1 MTDSVKKIIK
11 APLGLWK
18 KVKVKLFI
26 LIDYLQAL
34 IDHWFGPDGRRST
47 PQQRLQPITNT
58 GEGEESAS
66 FRAQRH
72 KGASTPERIAIF
84 IAYSK
89 RLTHS
94 NRAYLE
100 ALNKAGFSIVYI
112 NNGLTDPA
120 AAASIQHLCWRA
132 FDRRNIGR
140 DFGGFRD
147 GVLLLQD
154 EGHLDRCQLLCIAN
168 DSMQFIPGR
177 NAETFVAAL
186 TAFADSEK
194 LALFSHISHQIQ
206 THYQSYFQVLKPPI
220 FRSRHFLSFW
230 RNYLPLS
237 HRGHCIYN
245 GEIALSQQ
253 VYRRF
258 PSVDTLYTSDKLL
271 EALEQR
277 FSDEGGVPAEKVF
290 RLMPSPARTSQR
302 RKVGYS
308 LQQLMLQSDQH
319 ELLTGA
325 QLYSVPDLIENGNPS
340 HIAAFLYPF
349 YLDCPFVKHD
359 LCTAGSYTMAQ
370 AISLFREV
378 VTESMGAGNGEAIK
392 ALVDEFRDLIYSR
405 GVPLSYNNRLREAA
419 IKGITGTFIYPST
432 YE

>member
-1 MTDSVKKIIK
+1 MTDSFKKVVK

-18 KVKVKLFI
+18 KIKIKIFI
-26 LIDYLQAL
+26 LTDYVQAVIDYWL
-34 IDHWFGPDGRRST
+34 GPYGLRCPPERRFQPLSLETGAGST
-47 PQQRLQPITNT
+47 M
-58 GEGEESAS
+58 AS
-66 FRAQRH
+66 
-72 KGASTPERIAIF
+72 GASGTAADTPERIALF
-84 IAYSK
+84 IAYSR
-89 RLTHS
+89 RLTLS

-100 ALNKAGFSIVYI
+100 ALKEAGFAVVYI
-112 NNGLTDPA
+112 NNERTDPD
-120 AAASIQHLCWRA
+120 AAASLQTLCWRA
-132 FDRRNIGR
+132 YDHHNIGR

-147 GVLLLQD
+147 GVLLLHN
-154 EGHLDRCQLLCIAN
+154 EGHLDRCKVLCIAN

-177 NAETFVAAL
+177 NAQALITALHAFVA
-186 TAFADSEK
+186 SEK
-194 LALFSHISHQIQ
+194 QALFSHISHQIQ
-206 THYQSYFQVLKPPI
+206 THYQSYFQVLKPDV
-220 FRSRHFLSFW
+220 FLSRPFLQFW
-230 RNYLPLS
+230 TNYKPLS

-258 PSVDTLYTSDKLL
+258 TAVDTLYTSDKLQ
-271 EALEQR
+271 EALESHFR
-277 FSDEGGVPAEKVF
+277 SEGGVPAEEVF

-302 RKVGYS
+302 RKIGYS

-319 ELLTGA
+319 EKLTGA
-325 QLYSVPDLIENGNPS
+325 QLYSIADLIENGNPS

-349 YLDCPFVKHD
+349 HLHCPFVKHD

-378 VTESMGAGNGEAIK
+378 VRHSVAAGDIEPY
-392 ALVDEFRDLIYSR
+392 VEEFRDLMYRR

-419 IKGITGTFIYPST
+419 IKGITGTFVYPST

>member
-1 MTDSVKKIIK
+1 MTDSFKKILK

-18 KVKVKLFI
+18 KIKIKIFI
-26 LIDYLQAL
+26 LCDYFQAL
-34 IDHWFGPDGRRST
+34 IDYWVGPYGIRST
-47 PQQRLQPITNT
+47 PEKRLEAILPPSGTQRKPITSTARTSN
-58 GEGEESAS
+58 G
-66 FRAQRH
+66 
-72 KGASTPERIAIF
+72 TPERIALF

-94 NRAYLE
+94 NKAYIE
-100 ALNKAGFSIVYI
+100 ALNQAGFAVVYI
-112 NNGLTDPA
+112 NNDRTEPEA
-120 AAASIQHLCWRA
+120 AAVIDALCWRA

-147 GVLLLQD
+147 GVLLLEN
-154 EGHLDRCQLLCIAN
+154 EGHLDHCQLLCIAN

-177 NAETFVAAL
+177 NAQAL
-186 TAFADSEK
+186 VSALKAFAASGK
-194 LALFSHISHQIQ
+194 QGLFSHISHQIQ
-206 THYQSYFQVLKPPI
+206 THYQSYFQVLKPEI
-220 FRSRHFLSFW
+220 FRSRPFLQFW
-230 RNYLPLS
+230 KDYRPLS

-245 GEIALSQQ
+245 GEIGLSQK

-258 PSVDTLYTSDKLL
+258 PSVDTLYTSDKLQ
-271 EALEQR
+271 EALENH
-277 FSDEGGVPAEKVF
+277 FEAEGGVPAEEVF

-302 RKVGYS
+302 RKIGYS

-319 ELLTGA
+319 EKLTGA
-325 QLYSVPDLIENGNPS
+325 QLYSIADLIENGNPS

-349 YLDCPFVKHD
+349 YLSCPFVKHD

-378 VTESMGAGNGEAIK
+378 LRQSIETEDVERF
-392 ALVDEFRDLIYSR
+392 VDEFRDLMYRR

-419 IKGITGTFIYPST
+419 VKGITGTFVYPST